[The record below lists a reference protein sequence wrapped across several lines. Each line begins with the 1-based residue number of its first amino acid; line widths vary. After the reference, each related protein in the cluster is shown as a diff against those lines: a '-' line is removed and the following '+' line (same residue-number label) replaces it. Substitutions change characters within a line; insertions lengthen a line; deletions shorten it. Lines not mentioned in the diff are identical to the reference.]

1 MRVLL
6 IEDDEVFGDAVKT
19 WLGLAGYTADWVR
32 DGLSAQHALQTQ
44 DYALILLD
52 LGLPK
57 LSGNALL
64 QQQRTRGNSTPIM
77 VLTARTSLPDRVTAL
92 DIGADDYLSKPIE
105 LEELAARM
113 RALIR
118 RSNGRG
124 EPQLRHRE
132 ILLDPASLRV
142 TNCGQPVELSAREFA
157 ILRVLMENIGR
168 PVTRQTLE
176 QNLYAW
182 NDEVESNT
190 VAVHIHNLRRKLGDA
205 SIHTKRGF
213 GYIME

>member
-157 ILRVLMENIGR
+157 ILRVLMENTGR